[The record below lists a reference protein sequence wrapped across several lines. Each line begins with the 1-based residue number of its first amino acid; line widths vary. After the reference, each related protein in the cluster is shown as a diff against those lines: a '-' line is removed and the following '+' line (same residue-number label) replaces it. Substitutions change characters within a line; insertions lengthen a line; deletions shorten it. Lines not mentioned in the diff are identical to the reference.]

1 MYLYSMA
8 HIIQYCEVEGLP
20 DVPHRP
26 LNVGRSDD
34 LMSPCCVFIRC
45 QDADLSSGDLLLMDV
60 HRLMKMQEKTKTG

>member
-1 MYLYSMA
+1 MA
-8 HIIQYCEVEGLP
+8 HIIQYCEVDGLP

-60 HRLMKMQEKTKTG
+60 HCLMKMQEKTKTG